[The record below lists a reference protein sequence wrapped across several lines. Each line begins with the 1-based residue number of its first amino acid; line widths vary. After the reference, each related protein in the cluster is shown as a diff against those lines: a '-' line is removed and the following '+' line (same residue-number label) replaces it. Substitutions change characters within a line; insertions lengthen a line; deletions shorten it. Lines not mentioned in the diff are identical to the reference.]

1 MADANDPVELYGA
14 NSAGEVV
21 SYTVADDTNIPINT
35 MLQLSGDRTASA
47 QDGSGQ
53 IFVGVASSEKE
64 ADDGQTEL
72 GAYTKG
78 VFVFE
83 ADGSISEGDQVI
95 TGSSANTVSTD
106 NSETQEGKIVGTALE
121 SADDTEKVAVKINK

>member
-1 MADANDPVELYGA
+1 MADPNDPVELYGA

-21 SYTVADDTNIPINT
+21 SYSVSDGTNIPINT
-35 MLQLSGDRTASA
+35 MLKLSGDRTVSA
-47 QDGSGQ
+47 QDGSGD

-64 ADDGQTEL
+64 ADDGQTEI

-83 ADGSISEGDQVI
+83 ADGAISEGDQVI
-95 TGSSANTVSTD
+95 TGASPNSVATD
-106 NSETQEGKIVGTALE
+106 NSEAQEGKIVGTALE
-121 SADDTEKVAVKINK
+121 SADDGNKVAVKINK